1 MLFMKNI
8 LFPAAIVFSITANA
22 QKPVFTQAQIQSARV
37 YNNAAE
43 LKHKAS
49 VQIPSGTSEI
59 VITNVANY
67 LNESTVQIG
76 VPKNVTVMSV
86 QFTNAYVEEYD
97 NNQDSPLVKPVKEE
111 IAKKEIELKTLQNQL
126 TAERKGVELLDKNQ
140 SMSNAQNF
148 SVAELTK
155 LLDFYKTKRTELSNS
170 INKLE
175 NQEKTLFEE
184 LNTLKGKLTF
194 NETTTEK
201 TSQGKLI
208 VNVMSSTTGTIPL
221 EVSYLTNQATWQP
234 SYEMRIDK
242 INEPIQMLY
251 KAQVQQH
258 TGIDWKNV
266 KLSLTSGPAN
276 QNTFAPELQP
286 WFLDYY
292 YPNAYR
298 SKSYDKKETADFV
311 QTLQGQVPGLEIA
324 AGAGQP
330 GSSNTNVLLRG
341 VGSINGEVEPL
352 YVIDGVPMSTDR
364 FRALNP
370 NEIANISVLKDA
382 GATAIY
388 GNRGANGV
396 IVVTTKASM
405 GVSTM
410 DDYTQISESQLNITF
425 DIDIPYTILS
435 NGKQHSVA
443 LKDTQLPATYS
454 YITTPKLDTNAY
466 LIAKVK
472 NYGDYNI
479 LPGEANVVFEG
490 MYVGKT
496 YVNANA
502 NEDELRLSLGKDQN
516 ISVIRTMINDKSGSK
531 TLSSRKVQDFVYE
544 ISVRNN
550 KKENVSIIVEDQI
563 PISSNTDIEITLTD
577 KGGATADTEK
587 GKLTWEI
594 NLKPNE
600 TKKIRFG
607 YQVKSAKDKSLG
619 I

>member
-1 MLFMKNI
+1 MKNI
-8 LFPAAIVFSITANA
+8 LTTVMFSFVVTANA

-49 VQIPSGTSEI
+49 TQISSGTSEI

-67 LNESTVQIG
+67 LNENTVQIG
-76 VPKNVTVMSV
+76 VPKHVTVMSV

-97 NNQDSPLVKPVKEE
+97 NNKDSPLVKPVKEE
-111 IAKKEIELKTLQNQL
+111 IKKKETELKTLQNQL
-126 TAERKGVELLDKNQ
+126 TAERKSVELLDKNQ

-155 LLDFYKTKRTELSNS
+155 LLEFYKTKRSELSNS

-175 NQEKTLFEE
+175 LQETALKEE
-184 LNTLKGKLTF
+184 LTALKGKLTF
-194 NETTTEK
+194 NETTSEK

-208 VNVMSSTTGTIPL
+208 VNVMSNEAGNIPL
-221 EVSYLTNQATWQP
+221 EISYLTNQATWQP

-242 INEPIQMLY
+242 INAPINMLY
-251 KAQVQQH
+251 KAQVQQN

-276 QNTFAPELQP
+276 QNTFAPVLNP

-292 YPNAYR
+292 TPVAYR
-298 SKSYDKKETADFV
+298 SSRNDDVARASSTVTSKTIEGRPNASV
-311 QTLQGQVPGLEIA
+311 IQTLQGQVPGLEI
-324 AGAGQP
+324 
-330 GSSNTNVLLRG
+330 SSAPST
-341 VGSINGEVEPL
+341 IN
-352 YVIDGVPMSTDR
+352 D
-364 FRALNP
+364 F
-370 NEIANISVLKDA
+370 
-382 GATAIY
+382 
-388 GNRGANGV
+388 
-396 IVVTTKASM
+396 
-405 GVSTM
+405 
-410 DDYTQISESQLNITF
+410 TQINENQLNIAF

-454 YITTPKLDTNAY
+454 YISTPKLDTNAY

-516 ISVIRTMINDKSGSK
+516 ISVTRTLINDKSGTK

-544 ISVRNN
+544 ISIRNN
-550 KKENVSIIVEDQI
+550 KKESVALIVEDQI

-577 KGGATADTEK
+577 KNGAKVDEEK

-607 YQVKSAKDKSLG
+607 YQVKSAKDKSIKL
-619 I
+619 

>member
-1 MLFMKNI
+1 MKNI
-8 LFPAAIVFSITANA
+8 LTTVMFSFVVTVNA

-37 YNNAAE
+37 YNNSAE

-49 VQIPSGTSEI
+49 AQISSGTSEI

-67 LNESTVQIG
+67 LNENTVQIG
-76 VPKNVTVMSV
+76 VPKHVTVMSV

-111 IAKKEIELKTLQNQL
+111 IKKKETELKTLQNQL
-126 TAERKGVELLDKNQ
+126 TAERKSVELLDKNQ

-155 LLDFYKTKRTELSNS
+155 LLEFYKTKRSELSNS

-175 NQEKTLFEE
+175 LQETVLKEE
-184 LNTLKGKLTF
+184 LTALKGKLTF
-194 NETTTEK
+194 NETTSEK

-208 VNVMSSTTGTIPL
+208 VNVMSNEAGNIPL
-221 EVSYLTNQATWQP
+221 EISYLTNQATWQP

-242 INEPIQMLY
+242 INAPINMLY
-251 KAQVQQH
+251 KAQVQQN

-276 QNTFAPELQP
+276 QNTFAPVLNP

-292 YPNAYR
+292 TPVAYR
-298 SKSYDKKETADFV
+298 SSRNDDVARASSTVTSKTIEGRPNASV
-311 QTLQGQVPGLEIA
+311 IQTLQGQVPGLEI
-324 AGAGQP
+324 
-330 GSSNTNVLLRG
+330 SSAPST
-341 VGSINGEVEPL
+341 IN
-352 YVIDGVPMSTDR
+352 D
-364 FRALNP
+364 F
-370 NEIANISVLKDA
+370 
-382 GATAIY
+382 
-388 GNRGANGV
+388 
-396 IVVTTKASM
+396 
-405 GVSTM
+405 
-410 DDYTQISESQLNITF
+410 TQINENQLNIAF

-454 YITTPKLDTNAY
+454 YISTPKLDTNAY

-472 NYGDYNI
+472 DYGDYNI
-479 LPGEANVVFEG
+479 LPGQANVVFEG
-490 MYVGKT
+490 IYVGKT

-516 ISVIRTMINDKSGSK
+516 ISVTRTLINDKSGTK

-544 ISVRNN
+544 ISIRNN
-550 KKENVSIIVEDQI
+550 KKESVALIVEDQI

-577 KGGATADTEK
+577 KGGAKVDEEK
-587 GKLTWEI
+587 GKLSWEV

-607 YQVKSAKDKSLG
+607 YQVKSAKDKSIKL
-619 I
+619 

>member
-1 MLFMKNI
+1 MKNI

-43 LKHKAS
+43 LKHKATA
-49 VQIPSGTSEI
+49 QIPSGISEI

-155 LLDFYKTKRTELSNS
+155 LLDFYKTKRTELANS

-175 NQEKTLFEE
+175 SQEKLLFEE

-208 VNVMSSTTGTIPL
+208 VNVMSSTAGTIPL

-298 SKSYDKKETADFV
+298 NREMEEVSVASADRVSKKTIEGRPNASFL
-311 QTLQGQVPGLEIA
+311 QTLQGQIPGLNIQE
-324 AGAGQP
+324 GAGQP
-330 GSSNTNVLLRG
+330 G
-341 VGSINGEVEPL
+341 VGQ
-352 YVIDGVPMSTDR
+352 
-364 FRALNP
+364 
-370 NEIANISVLKDA
+370 
-382 GATAIY
+382 
-388 GNRGANGV
+388 
-396 IVVTTKASM
+396 
-405 GVSTM
+405 STM

-454 YITTPKLDTNAY
+454 YITMPKLDTNAY

-516 ISVIRTMINDKSGSK
+516 ISVTRTMINDKSGSK

-550 KKENVSIIVEDQI
+550 KKESISIIVEDQI
-563 PISSNTDIEITLTD
+563 PISSNTDIEITLSD
-577 KGGATADTEK
+577 KGGATTDTEK
-587 GKLTWEI
+587 GKLTWDI

-607 YQVKSAKDKSLG
+607 YQVKSAKDKNLNL
-619 I
+619 

>member
-1 MLFMKNI
+1 MKNI

-49 VQIPSGTSEI
+49 VQILSGTSEI

-175 NQEKTLFEE
+175 NQEKVLFEE
-184 LNTLKGKLTF
+184 LNILKGKLTF

-208 VNVMSSTTGTIPL
+208 VNVMSSTAGTIPL

-298 SKSYDKKETADFV
+298 NKEKAEASVASVTSKRIEGRPNADMI
-311 QTLQGQVPGLEIA
+311 QTLQGQVPGLNIQTGE
-324 AGAGQP
+324 GQP
-330 GSSNTNVLLRG
+330 G
-341 VGSINGEVEPL
+341 VGQ
-352 YVIDGVPMSTDR
+352 
-364 FRALNP
+364 
-370 NEIANISVLKDA
+370 
-382 GATAIY
+382 
-388 GNRGANGV
+388 
-396 IVVTTKASM
+396 
-405 GVSTM
+405 STM

-454 YITTPKLDTNAY
+454 YVTTPKLDTNAY

-516 ISVIRTMINDKSGSK
+516 ISVTRTMINDKSGTK

-550 KKENVSIIVEDQI
+550 KRENISIVVEDQI
-563 PISSNTDIEITLTD
+563 PISSNTDI
-577 KGGATADTEK
+577 
-587 GKLTWEI
+587 
-594 NLKPNE
+594 
-600 TKKIRFG
+600 
-607 YQVKSAKDKSLG
+607 
-619 I
+619 

>member
-1 MLFMKNI
+1 MKNI
-8 LFPAAIVFSITANA
+8 LLPVAIVCSITANA

-43 LKHKAS
+43 LKHKTSA
-49 VQIPSGTSEI
+49 QIPNGTSEI

-67 LNESTVQIG
+67 LNENTVQIG
-76 VPKNVTVMSV
+76 VPKHVTVMSV

-111 IAKKEIELKTLQNQL
+111 IKKKEAELKTLQNQL
-126 TAERKGVELLDKNQ
+126 TSERKSVELLDKNQ

-155 LLDFYKTKRTELSNS
+155 LLDYYKTKRTELSNS

-175 NQEKTLFEE
+175 LQEVTLREE
-184 LNTLKGKLTF
+184 LEVLKGKLSF
-194 NETTTEK
+194 NETTSEK

-208 VNVMSSTTGTIPL
+208 VNVMSNQAGTIPL
-221 EVSYLTNQATWQP
+221 EISYLTNQATWQP

-251 KAQVQQH
+251 KAQVQQN
-258 TGIDWKNV
+258 TGIDWKNI

-276 QNTFAPELQP
+276 QNTFAPVLQP
-286 WFLDYY
+286 WFVDYY
-292 YPNAYR
+292 YPNAYQNERVMEEVSVASYR
-298 SKSYDKKETADFV
+298 SAGKGKPKDTASANSIDAREM
-311 QTLQGQVPGLEIA
+311 TLAP
-324 AGAGQP
+324 
-330 GSSNTNVLLRG
+330 
-341 VGSINGEVEPL
+341 
-352 YVIDGVPMSTDR
+352 ST
-364 FRALNP
+364 L
-370 NEIANISVLKDA
+370 S
-382 GATAIY
+382 
-388 GNRGANGV
+388 
-396 IVVTTKASM
+396 
-405 GVSTM
+405 
-410 DDYTQISESQLNITF
+410 DYTQVNENQLNITF

-466 LIAKVK
+466 LVAKVK

-479 LPGEANVVFEG
+479 LPGEANVIFEG

-502 NEDELRLSLGKDQN
+502 NEDDLRLSLGKDQN
-516 ISVIRTMINDKSGSK
+516 IVVARTLINDKSGTK
-531 TLSSRKVQDFVYE
+531 MLSSRKVQDFVYE
-544 ISVRNN
+544 ISIRNN
-550 KKENVSIIVEDQI
+550 KKEAISITVEDQI
-563 PISSNTDIEITLTD
+563 PVSSNTDIEITLTD
-577 KGGATADTEK
+577 KGGATVDAEK
-587 GKLTWEI
+587 GKLSWEV
-594 NLKPNE
+594 NLKQNE

-607 YQVKSAKDKSLG
+607 YQIKSAKDKSLG

>member
-155 LLDFYKTKRTELSNS
+155 LLDFYKTKRTELANS

-201 TSQGKLI
+201 TSQGKLV
-208 VNVMSSTTGTIPL
+208 VNVMSNTAGTIPL

-298 SKSYDKKETADFV
+298 NEDAIQEMSVASADRVSKKSIEGRPNASIL
-311 QTLQGQVPGLEIA
+311 QTLSGQVPGLNIQT
-324 AGAGQP
+324 GVGQP
-330 GSSNTNVLLRG
+330 G
-341 VGSINGEVEPL
+341 
-352 YVIDGVPMSTDR
+352 
-364 FRALNP
+364 
-370 NEIANISVLKDA
+370 
-382 GATAIY
+382 
-388 GNRGANGV
+388 
-396 IVVTTKASM
+396 M
-405 GVSTM
+405 GISTM

-454 YITTPKLDTNAY
+454 YITTPKLDANAY

-516 ISVIRTMINDKSGSK
+516 ISVTRTMINDKSGSK

-550 KKENVSIIVEDQI
+550 KKENISIIVEDQI
-563 PISSNTDIEITLTD
+563 PISSNTDIEITLSD
-577 KGGATADTEK
+577 KGGATTDAEK
-587 GKLTWEI
+587 GKLTWDI

-600 TKKIRFG
+600 TKKIRFD

-619 I
+619 L

>member
-1 MLFMKNI
+1 MKNI

-175 NQEKTLFEE
+175 NQEKLLFEE
-184 LNTLKGKLTF
+184 LNILKGKLTF

-201 TSQGKLI
+201 NSQGKLI
-208 VNVMSSTTGTIPL
+208 VNVMSSTAGTIPL

-298 SKSYDKKETADFV
+298 NKEKAEASVASVTSKRIEGRPNADMI
-311 QTLQGQVPGLEIA
+311 QTLQGQVPGLNISS
-324 AGAGQP
+324 GTGQP
-330 GSSNTNVLLRG
+330 
-341 VGSINGEVEPL
+341 E
-352 YVIDGVPMSTDR
+352 M
-364 FRALNP
+364 A
-370 NEIANISVLKDA
+370 
-382 GATAIY
+382 
-388 GNRGANGV
+388 
-396 IVVTTKASM
+396 
-405 GVSTM
+405 VSTM

-516 ISVIRTMINDKSGSK
+516 ISVTRTMINDKSGTK

-544 ISVRNN
+544 ISIRNN
-550 KKENVSIIVEDQI
+550 KRESISIVVEDQI
-563 PISSNTDIEITLTD
+563 PISSNTDIEITLND
-577 KGGATADTEK
+577 KGGATTDAEK

-600 TKKIRFG
+600 TKKIRFS
-607 YQVKSAKDKSLG
+607 YQVKSAKDKSLNL
-619 I
+619 

>member
-1 MLFMKNI
+1 MIKIKKMKNI
-8 LFPAAIVFSITANA
+8 LTTVMFSFVVTANA

-49 VQIPSGTSEI
+49 TQISSGTSEI

-67 LNESTVQIG
+67 LNENTVQIG
-76 VPKNVTVMSV
+76 VPKHVTVMSV

-111 IAKKEIELKTLQNQL
+111 IKKKETELKTLQNQL
-126 TAERKGVELLDKNQ
+126 TAERKSVELLDKNQ

-155 LLDFYKTKRTELSNS
+155 LLEFYKTKRSELSNS

-175 NQEKTLFEE
+175 LQETALKEE
-184 LNTLKGKLTF
+184 LTALKGKLTF
-194 NETTTEK
+194 NETTSEK

-208 VNVMSSTTGTIPL
+208 VNVMSNEAGNIPL
-221 EVSYLTNQATWQP
+221 EISYLTNQATWQP

-242 INEPIQMLY
+242 INAPINMLY
-251 KAQVQQH
+251 KAQVQQN

-276 QNTFAPELQP
+276 QNTFAPVLNP

-292 YPNAYR
+292 TPVAYR
-298 SKSYDKKETADFV
+298 SSRNDDVARASSTVTSKTIEGRPNASV
-311 QTLQGQVPGLEIA
+311 IQTLQGQVPGLEI
-324 AGAGQP
+324 
-330 GSSNTNVLLRG
+330 SSAPST
-341 VGSINGEVEPL
+341 IN
-352 YVIDGVPMSTDR
+352 D
-364 FRALNP
+364 F
-370 NEIANISVLKDA
+370 
-382 GATAIY
+382 
-388 GNRGANGV
+388 
-396 IVVTTKASM
+396 
-405 GVSTM
+405 
-410 DDYTQISESQLNITF
+410 TQINENQLNIAF

-454 YITTPKLDTNAY
+454 YISTPKLDTNAY

-472 NYGDYNI
+472 DYGDYNI
-479 LPGEANVVFEG
+479 LPGQANVVFEG

-496 YVNANA
+496 YVNTNA

-516 ISVIRTMINDKSGSK
+516 ISVTRTLINDKSGTK

-544 ISVRNN
+544 ISIRNN
-550 KKENVSIIVEDQI
+550 KKESVALIVEDQI

-577 KGGATADTEK
+577 KGGAKVDEEK
-587 GKLTWEI
+587 GKLSWEV

-607 YQVKSAKDKSLG
+607 YQVKSAKDKSIRL
-619 I
+619 

>member
-1 MLFMKNI
+1 MKNI

-111 IAKKEIELKTLQNQL
+111 IAKKEMELKTLQNQL

-155 LLDFYKTKRTELSNS
+155 LLEFYKTKRTDLSNS

-175 NQEKTLFEE
+175 KQERTLQEE
-184 LNTLKGKLTF
+184 LTALKGKLTF
-194 NETTTEK
+194 NQTSAEK

-208 VNVMSSTTGTIPL
+208 VNVMSSQSGNIPL

-251 KAQVQQH
+251 KAQVQQN
-258 TGIDWKNV
+258 TGVDWKNV

-286 WFLDYY
+286 WLW
-292 YPNAYR
+292 
-298 SKSYDKKETADFV
+298 
-311 QTLQGQVPGLEIA
+311 I
-324 AGAGQP
+324 
-330 GSSNTNVLLRG
+330 
-341 VGSINGEVEPL
+341 I
-352 YVIDGVPMSTDR
+352 I
-364 FRALNP
+364 
-370 NEIANISVLKDA
+370 
-382 GATAIY
+382 
-388 GNRGANGV
+388 
-396 IVVTTKASM
+396 
-405 GVSTM
+405 
-410 DDYTQISESQLNITF
+410 
-425 DIDIPYTILS
+425 IP
-435 NGKQHSVA
+435 
-443 LKDTQLPATYS
+443 
-454 YITTPKLDTNAY
+454 
-466 LIAKVK
+466 
-472 NYGDYNI
+472 
-479 LPGEANVVFEG
+479 
-490 MYVGKT
+490 
-496 YVNANA
+496 
-502 NEDELRLSLGKDQN
+502 
-516 ISVIRTMINDKSGSK
+516 
-531 TLSSRKVQDFVYE
+531 
-544 ISVRNN
+544 
-550 KKENVSIIVEDQI
+550 
-563 PISSNTDIEITLTD
+563 
-577 KGGATADTEK
+577 
-587 GKLTWEI
+587 
-594 NLKPNE
+594 
-600 TKKIRFG
+600 
-607 YQVKSAKDKSLG
+607 
-619 I
+619 

>member
-1 MLFMKNI
+1 MKNI
-8 LFPAAIVFSITANA
+8 FFPLAIVCSITTYA

-43 LKHKAS
+43 LKHKTTA
-49 VQIPSGTSEI
+49 QIPSGTSEI

-111 IAKKEIELKTLQNQL
+111 IKKKETELKTLQNQL
-126 TAERKGVELLDKNQ
+126 TAERKSVELLDKNQ

-155 LLDFYKTKRTELSNS
+155 LLEFYKTKRSELSNS

-175 NQEKTLFEE
+175 LQETALKEE
-184 LNTLKGKLTF
+184 LTALKGKLTF
-194 NETTTEK
+194 NETTSEK

-208 VNVMSSTTGTIPL
+208 VNVMSNEAGNIPL
-221 EVSYLTNQATWQP
+221 EISYLTNQATWQP

-242 INEPIQMLY
+242 INAPINMLY
-251 KAQVQQH
+251 KAQVQQN

-276 QNTFAPELQP
+276 QNTFAPVLNP

-292 YPNAYR
+292 TPVAYR
-298 SKSYDKKETADFV
+298 SSRNDDVARASSTVTSKTIEGRPNASV
-311 QTLQGQVPGLEIA
+311 IQTLQGQVPGLEI
-324 AGAGQP
+324 
-330 GSSNTNVLLRG
+330 SSAPST
-341 VGSINGEVEPL
+341 IN
-352 YVIDGVPMSTDR
+352 D
-364 FRALNP
+364 F
-370 NEIANISVLKDA
+370 
-382 GATAIY
+382 
-388 GNRGANGV
+388 
-396 IVVTTKASM
+396 
-405 GVSTM
+405 
-410 DDYTQISESQLNITF
+410 TQINENQLNIAF

-454 YITTPKLDTNAY
+454 YVTIPKLDTNAY
-466 LIAKVK
+466 LVAKIK

-479 LPGEANVVFEG
+479 LPGEANVIFEG

-496 YVNANA
+496 FVNANT

-516 ISVIRTMINDKSGSK
+516 ISVTRTMINDKSGSK

-550 KKENVSIIVEDQI
+550 KKESISIIVEDQI
-563 PISSNTDIEITLTD
+563 PISSNSDIEVTLSD
-577 KGGATADTEK
+577 KGGAKVEDEK
-587 GKLTWEI
+587 GKLTWNI
-594 NLKPNE
+594 NLKSNE

-607 YQVKSAKDKSLG
+607 YQIKSAKDKAVSTK
-619 I
+619 